1 MKSDDRCAVALT
13 EVAPGEIP
21 TVRKLEHLEIT
32 HRARMPDPGRSQRAP
47 IGSYGVRRMRPPV
60 GRHIGW
66 IGPSGADLMWPM
78 DGYEPVRS
86 FDEATAEEYDA
97 LVVRG
102 DEDATVAFLDDLAQG
117 GPALELAIGTGR
129 IALPLAA
136 TGVRVDGID
145 FSEPMVA
152 KLRSKPGGANL
163 TIVIGDFCDVA
174 VDGSYPLIYVV
185 FNSLFNVLSQDDQV
199 RCFENVASRLTPG
212 GAFVVEGG
220 CTLGWLDRVRLGQ
233 YVEAERIDVEAVR
246 LDVLRLDPATQMLYE
261 NHVQVTRNGA
271 RFTPVVQ
278 RYAWPSELDLMAR
291 IAGLHLDQRWG
302 GWNREPFTAR
312 SENVISV
319 YRA

>member
-1 MKSDDRCAVALT
+1 VSEMSSR
-13 EVAPGEIP
+13 G
-21 TVRKLEHLEIT
+21 
-32 HRARMPDPGRSQRAP
+32 
-47 IGSYGVRRMRPPV
+47 
-60 GRHIGW
+60 GRHNRW
-66 IGPSGADLMWPM
+66 IGPSAADLMWSM
-78 DGYEPVRS
+78 EGYEPVRS
-86 FDEATAEEYDA
+86 FDEATAAEYDA

-102 DEDATVAFLDDLAQG
+102 DEDATVAFLHDLAQG

-129 IALPLAA
+129 IALPLSA

-145 FSEPMVA
+145 FSEAMVA
-152 KLRSKPGGANL
+152 RLRSKAGGADL
-163 TIVIGDFCDVA
+163 TVIIGDFCDVA
-174 VDGSYPLIYVV
+174 VDGLYALIYVV
-185 FNSLFNVLSQDDQV
+185 FNSLFNVLSQEDQV
-199 RCFENVASRLTPG
+199 RCFENVASRLVPG

-246 LDVLRLDPATQMLYE
+246 FDLLRLDPATQTLYE
-261 NHVQVTRNGA
+261 NHVQVTRSGA

-291 IAGLHLDQRWG
+291 IAGLRLEQRWG
-302 GWNREPFTAR
+302 GWNREQFTAR